1 MRNNKFYE
9 FSDAYA
15 RLIEASTEDYA
26 IFSKKL
32 PDIIDFIEFDINS
45 KTYIRRPIST
55 NEKSSNNDIRLKWI
69 TSKFEKFEEITNVVC
84 NRDHVDVSYKEFFG
98 V

>member
-15 RLIEASTEDYA
+15 RLIEAPTEDYA

-32 PDIIDFIEFDINS
+32 PDIIDYVEFDINTKS
-45 KTYIRRPIST
+45 YKRRSIST
-55 NEKSSNNDIRLKWI
+55 NEKSSNNDIRLPWI
-69 TSKFEKFEEITNVVC
+69 TKHFKNIEEINNVEC
-84 NRDHVDVSYKEFFG
+84 NRDHLDLSYKEFFG